1 VADLPHHPGALR
13 RSALK
18 TYRRL
23 PRRIRLALLHAVAP
37 SYTVGALCFVEHSE
51 SRRVL
56 LLRQHH
62 RRGWTLP
69 GGLLNRGESAAEA
82 VVREVREETGLA
94 IEVGLPFGV
103 VVEPGA
109 RRVDVLFHVPASHR
123 PGATASSEATHASWL
138 TAEEAGPFDEPTA
151 QAFAMFA
158 RYLAPGV
165 HRGRL
170 ANGATVTTP
179 GEG

>member
-1 VADLPHHPGALR
+1 MADAQHRPGVLR
-13 RSALK
+13 RSALR

-23 PRRIRLALLHAVAP
+23 PRRLRLALLHAFAP
-37 SYTVGALCFVEHSE
+37 SYTVGALCFVAEPD

-69 GGLLNRGESAAEA
+69 GGLVNRGESPAEA
-82 VVREVREETGLA
+82 VVREVREETGLV

-109 RRVDVLFHVPASHR
+109 RRVDVLFHVPASGR
-123 PGATASSEATHASWL
+123 PEARASSEATHASWL
-138 TAEEAGPFDEPTA
+138 TLEEAGPLDEPTF
-151 QAFAMFA
+151 QAFEVFA
-158 RYLAPGV
+158 RYRRPGAQ
-165 HRGRL
+165 HGRL
-170 ANGATVTTP
+170 SGAETA
-179 GEG
+179 GDG